1 MKSMTILAA
10 AMFLTVG
17 ISTSVAAQKGE
28 TFSGE
33 IMDSACAKA
42 GTHAGMMKSH
52 PGLTAK
58 DCTAGCV
65 KNGAK
70 YVLYDEANKK
80 VYQLDDQKKP
90 AEYAGD
96 KVKVSGTLDK
106 TSDTIHVSS
115 IEGTT

>member
-1 MKSMTILAA
+1 MKSITILAA
-10 AMFLTVG
+10 AMFLTIG
-17 ISTSVAAQKGE
+17 IAAGAAAQKGE

-58 DCTAGCV
+58 ACTEACV

-70 YVLYDEANKK
+70 YVLYDSANKK
-80 VYQLDDQKKP
+80 VYDLDDQKKP

-96 KVKVSGTLDK
+96 KVKVNGTLDK
-106 TSDTIHVSS
+106 ASNTIHVSS